1 MAKKRYPNS
10 KQTTSGTG
18 RNKMRKYLQKYFHIL
33 KLRILEKFGFKLTSN
48 ERGELARWITRNVT
62 ESTAETLRKV
72 RSGAP
77 IETADMIYRNEY
89 ECGFEADEN
98 FG

>member
-1 MAKKRYPNS
+1 MKKYS
-10 KQTTSGTG
+10 
-18 RNKMRKYLQKYFHIL
+18 HIL

-48 ERGELARWITRNVT
+48 ERGEYCRWITRNVT

-77 IETADMIYRNEY
+77 IEDEDYHREMRHNGGPCRYPHSF
-89 ECGFEADEN
+89 CADED

>member
-1 MAKKRYPNS
+1 MP
-10 KQTTSGTG
+10 
-18 RNKMRKYLQKYFHIL
+18 MRKYLHIL
-33 KLRILEKFGFKLTSN
+33 KIRIKAWLGWFGVKLTSN
-48 ERGELARWITRNVT
+48 ERGEYCRWITRNVT

-77 IETADMIYRNEY
+77 IEGVDYISEHYKQKF
-89 ECGFEADEN
+89 ECDFIADED

>member
-1 MAKKRYPNS
+1 MK
-10 KQTTSGTG
+10 
-18 RNKMRKYLQKYFHIL
+18 KYFHIL
-33 KLRILEKFGFKLTSN
+33 WIRIKAWLGWLGIKLTSN
-48 ERGELARWITRNVT
+48 ERGEYCRWITKNVT

-89 ECGFEADEN
+89 ECGFYADEN
-98 FG
+98 F